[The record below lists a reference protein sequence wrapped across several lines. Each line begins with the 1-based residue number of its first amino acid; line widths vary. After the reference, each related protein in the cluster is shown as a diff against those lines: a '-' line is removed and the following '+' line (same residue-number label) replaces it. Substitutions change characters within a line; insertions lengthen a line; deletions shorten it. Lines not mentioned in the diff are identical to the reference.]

1 MLGFMLT
8 SWFVSMWMNNAA
20 TTSMLL
26 PIVESVLAQIEES
39 GDEKATLGTS
49 SHSHLSTNC
58 FIGGDY
64 KFEYYRNPIKKPSC
78 HLDQRVNDLS
88 MFRHGCCVTPA

>member
-26 PIVESVLAQIEES
+26 PIVESVLAQIEAS
-39 GDEKATLGTS
+39 GEEKATLGRPTP
-49 SHSHLSTNC
+49 SHAPPWTHDSNVSIDCILT
-58 FIGGDY
+58 GDS
-64 KFEYYRNPIKKPSC
+64 F
-78 HLDQRVNDLS
+78 
-88 MFRHGCCVTPA
+88 